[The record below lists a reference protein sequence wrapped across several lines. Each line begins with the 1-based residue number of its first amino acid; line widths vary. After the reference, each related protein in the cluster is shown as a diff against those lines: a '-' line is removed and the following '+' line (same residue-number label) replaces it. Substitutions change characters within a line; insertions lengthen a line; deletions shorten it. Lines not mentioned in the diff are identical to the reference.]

1 MQYKAEG
8 KLIMVKIEMGE
19 DVLESL
25 RKVAEEYRIE
35 SGVIGWGIGR
45 IRDLEVG
52 YYDGREYAKKV
63 MEVPLEILSLSGT
76 ISVNEPRFHLHITG
90 AGPDHVARG
99 GHLFSGTAD
108 PLLELQVR
116 ILTEVRLE
124 RELSE
129 KSNLK
134 ELKIS

>member
-1 MQYKAEG
+1 
-8 KLIMVKIEMGE
+8 
-19 DVLESL
+19 
-25 RKVAEEYRIE
+25 
-35 SGVIGWGIGR
+35 
-45 IRDLEVG
+45 
-52 YYDGREYAKKV
+52 

-99 GHLFSGTAD
+99 GHLSSGTAD